1 MCPLTFE
8 MHISRMIAYQ
18 CGFCCSVD
26 TPDGNPVLRTS
37 AAMRRT
43 LEIVRKLAGFVIGFD
58 VPWAERPL
66 GFDLARN
73 RAMMS

>member
-1 MCPLTFE
+1 MPPL
-8 MHISRMIAYQ
+8 ISGMRFSKMLLYQ
-18 CGFCCSVD
+18 GDFCCSVD
-26 TPDGNPVLRTS
+26 TPDGNPVLCTS
-37 AAMRRT
+37 EAMRRT

-58 VPWAERPL
+58 VPWAESPL